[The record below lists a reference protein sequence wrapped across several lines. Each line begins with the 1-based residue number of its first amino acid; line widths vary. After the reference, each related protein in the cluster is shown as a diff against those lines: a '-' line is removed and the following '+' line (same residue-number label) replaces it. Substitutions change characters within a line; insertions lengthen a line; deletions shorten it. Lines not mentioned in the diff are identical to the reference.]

1 MKPTRALTEI
11 SSLQIY
17 AVIAAL
23 SQQGDLVLKASSTV
37 VRCRAR
43 TTCPS
48 GAERA
53 FRARWRCRLA
63 GDAGRFV
70 VSAAGTAV
78 CQYAPAGVRP
88 CVCLIYHRR
97 SQQKEARTPNRR
109 FLPSLFPPRRVSH
122 LRAWPATSCIDP
134 ERAAAAAVRATGKPL
149 ATPSQAASDAAA
161 RSLFPLRPT
170 RPAGVCRRPSVPS
183 SSVHL

>member
-1 MKPTRALTEI
+1 MEPTRALTEI

-23 SQQGDLVLKASSTV
+23 PQQGDLVLKASTV

-134 ERAAAAAVRATGKPL
+134 ERAAAAAVRRDWEAFGDPV
-149 ATPSQAASDAAA
+149 AS
-161 RSLFPLRPT
+161 SK
-170 RPAGVCRRPSVPS
+170 
-183 SSVHL
+183 